1 MCIQIEGDMT
11 IYEVAELK
19 EEVLAQV
26 FRESTIELDLSSVTR
41 VDSSGIQLL
50 LLFQQELNRMDI
62 EWKFSNLCSD
72 VLKAIDIY
80 NLGDHLLQEA

>member
-19 EEVLAQV
+19 QEVLAQV
-26 FRESTIELDLSSVTR
+26 SRDSTIELDLSSVTR

-50 LLFQQELNRMDI
+50 LLFQQELNRMNI

-80 NLGDHLLQEA
+80 NLGDHLYQEA